1 MAMLPPLVDKQ
12 YGPVPQASPCP
23 EKQSI
28 SSDISL
34 SKAPIPVV
42 NKPCNMRNGMLGGV
56 IVTWSLVLHCLG
68 SLATAAAFLEWLD
81 ARHFYVEREQFVPL
95 ADGESIPLSTEWYRA
110 PLHVQPD
117 VTTAISG
124 LLRLL
129 AIIAD
134 AWAASLCWRVI
145 MLLAETSK
153 AGLNRSEIEWVA
165 SYGTLPPLSHFRL
178 SLNPVLGLILL
189 GTLTRNIASPILTG
203 SVAWIPSSSTL
214 KLSDS
219 YTIPILGIN
228 NGSEASFDDVN
239 TAAIRINLAS
249 ILNTAWGTGVE
260 EGVFKRV
267 VPSAGL
273 LNVGST
279 IHNITI
285 PYFHVTNIAW
295 LPTASTNLTSRFDSM
310 TSDNNTFP
318 HLREQMSQ
326 SGAIALLTNTTWRDN
341 NTHGI
346 QGTWT
351 LLLNVV
357 GSYRAHRSNTTCSLD
372 STVLAKDPQVPF
384 QGDDGTWDADGCFAI
399 ANVSFIAGSGICEGC
414 RVASNYTVQ
423 NTTEL
428 KMLGDS
434 YIFVESALADM
445 PVHVASLAPLLGS
458 FPDPTNSIDNYVSAL
473 LVRSYSALWN
483 AWTDAADPMS
493 ESRPITSSQTSN
505 GGGGGGGG
513 GGEQSRAAP
522 PTTMQ
527 RSGALINRARMARSL
542 ISLRSASQAAR
553 DPTTLQSKYQ
563 PAFPTLQ
570 ARINKTRVYIW
581 LGIQLLLTFAGLAFL
596 FLQVGSCTSHIT
608 DTGMLAF
615 DIDSS
620 QVSKP
625 DRKSFKDIFKDI
637 FKTVLGAFSK
647 NKALPEE
654 HEAEVML
661 KAVCESE
668 KNAWKIVPV
677 PASQD
682 HGN

>member
-1 MAMLPPLVDKQ
+1 
-12 YGPVPQASPCP
+12 
-23 EKQSI
+23 
-28 SSDISL
+28 
-34 SKAPIPVV
+34 
-42 NKPCNMRNGMLGGV
+42 MRNGMLGGV

-483 AWTDAADPMS
+483 AWTDAADP
-493 ESRPITSSQTSN
+493 I
-505 GGGGGGGG
+505 
-513 GGEQSRAAP
+513 
-522 PTTMQ
+522 
-527 RSGALINRARMARSL
+527 
-542 ISLRSASQAAR
+542 QAAR

-615 DIDSS
+615 DIDSRH
-620 QVSKP
+620 VSKP
-625 DRKSFKDIFKDI
+625 NRRSFKDIFKGI

-677 PASQD
+677 QASQD

>member
-1 MAMLPPLVDKQ
+1 MK
-12 YGPVPQASPCP
+12 
-23 EKQSI
+23 
-28 SSDISL
+28 
-34 SKAPIPVV
+34 
-42 NKPCNMRNGMLGGV
+42 NGVLDGV
-56 IVTWSLVLHCLG
+56 IVTWSLALHCLG
-68 SLATAAAFLEWLD
+68 SLALAAGFIYWLD
-81 ARHFYVEREQFVPL
+81 GRHFNINREQLVPL
-95 ADGESIPLSTEWYRA
+95 VDGTSISLNTEWYRA

-178 SLNPVLGLILL
+178 SLNPILGIILL
-189 GTLTRNIASPILTG
+189 FTLARNVGSPILTG
-203 SVAWIPSSSTL
+203 SVAWVPSNSIL
-214 KLSDS
+214 KLPDWP
-219 YTIPILGIN
+219 TIPISGVN
-228 NGSEASFDDVN
+228 ASSGASFDDVN
-239 TAAIRINLAS
+239 TAAIRMNLAS

-260 EGVFKRV
+260 EGIFKRV

-279 IHNITI
+279 IHNVTL
-285 PYFHVTNIAW
+285 PYFSITNITW
-295 LPTASTNLTSRFDSM
+295 LPNPPTDLTDRFKSM
-310 TSDNNTFP
+310 TGNDSTFP
-318 HLREQMSQ
+318 DLGEQMSQ
-326 SGAIALLTNTTWRDN
+326 SGAIALLANTTWRDN

-357 GSYRAHRSNTTCSLD
+357 GSYRAYRKNATCDLD
-372 STVLAKDPQVPF
+372 RTVLTHDPEVPY
-384 QGDDGTWDADGCFAI
+384 QNGNGTWDAPGCFAI

-414 RVASNYTVQ
+414 RVASNFTVQ
-423 NTTEL
+423 TTEL

-434 YIFVESALADM
+434 YISVERALADM
-445 PVHVASLAPLLGS
+445 PVHVPSLAPLLGS
-458 FPDPTNSIDNYVSAL
+458 FPDPTNGINNYVSAL

-483 AWTDAADPMS
+483 AWTDAADP
-493 ESRPITSSQTSN
+493 I
-505 GGGGGGGG
+505 
-513 GGEQSRAAP
+513 
-522 PTTMQ
+522 
-527 RSGALINRARMARSL
+527 
-542 ISLRSASQAAR
+542 QAAR
-553 DPTTLQSKYQ
+553 DPTTLQSEYQ

-615 DIDSS
+615 DIDSR

-625 DRKSFKDIFKDI
+625 NRKSFKDIFKGI

-647 NKALPEE
+647 NKAIPEE

-677 PASQD
+677 QASQD

>member
-1 MAMLPPLVDKQ
+1 MLPPPVDRQ
-12 YGPVPQASPCP
+12 YDRVPQASPSP
-23 EKQSI
+23 DKQSI
-28 SSDISL
+28 ISSLSL
-34 SKAPIPVV
+34 SKAPMV
-42 NKPCNMRNGMLGGV
+42 NKSCNMKNGVLDGV
-56 IVTWSLVLHCLG
+56 IVTWSLALHCLG
-68 SLATAAAFLEWLD
+68 SLALAAGFIYWLD
-81 ARHFYVEREQFVPL
+81 GRHFNIDREQLVPL
-95 ADGESIPLSTEWYRA
+95 VDGTSISLNTEWFRA

-178 SLNPVLGLILL
+178 SLNPILGIILL
-189 GTLTRNIASPILTG
+189 FTLARNVGSPILTG
-203 SVAWIPSSSTL
+203 SVAWVPSNSIL
-214 KLSDS
+214 KLPDWL
-219 YTIPILGIN
+219 TIPISGVN
-228 NGSEASFDDVN
+228 ASSGASFDEVN
-239 TAAIRINLAS
+239 TAAIRMNLAS

-260 EGVFKRV
+260 EGIFKRV
-267 VPSAGL
+267 IPSAGL

-279 IHNITI
+279 IHNVTL
-285 PYFHVTNIAW
+285 PYFSITNITW
-295 LPTASTNLTSRFDSM
+295 LPNPPTDLTDRFKSM
-310 TSDNNTFP
+310 TGNDSAFP
-318 HLREQMSQ
+318 NLGEQMSQ

-357 GSYRAHRSNTTCSLD
+357 GSYRAYRKNATCDLD
-372 STVLAKDPQVPF
+372 RTVLTRDPEVPY
-384 QGDDGTWDADGCFAI
+384 QNGNGTWDAPGCFAI

-414 RVASNYTVQ
+414 RVASNFTVQ
-423 NTTEL
+423 TTEL

-434 YIFVESALADM
+434 YISVERALADM
-445 PVHVASLAPLLGS
+445 PVYVPSLAPLLGS
-458 FPDPTNSIDNYVSAL
+458 FPDPTNGINNYVNAL

-493 ESRPITSSQTSN
+493 ESRPITGGQTSD
-505 GGGGGGGG
+505 GGGGVDT
-513 GGEQSRAAP
+513 QSRSVAPIGFRGPTAAN
-522 PTTMQ
+522 T
-527 RSGALINRARMARSL
+527 RVRMARSL
-542 ISLRSASQAAR
+542 TSPRSVSQAAR
-553 DPTTLQSKYQ
+553 DPTTLQSEYQ

-615 DIDSS
+615 DIDSW

-625 DRKSFKDIFKDI
+625 NRKSFKDIFKGI

-647 NKALPEE
+647 NKAIPKEYE
-654 HEAEVML
+654 PEVML

-677 PASQD
+677 QASQD